1 MSANNDTPLKRLI
14 AATIVL
20 GAFLLFGIITLTLAP
35 LSKTS
40 GVTAADQ
47 DGATRRMEV
56 RELVDTE
63 QAQYLIRAEKGEKMQ
78 VPPTEVFS
86 LVGAKLVSG
95 QPTPF
100 QNEQFRDPN
109 QVTEEAT
116 ATPAE
121 SSEKVEAPAANEA
134 APAANEATPA
144 VKEEAPI
151 VKEVVPTA
159 KEQASIAKQES
170 PVKKEE
176 SVPVEGNSVPHAPR
190 PETNF

>member
-14 AATIVL
+14 AAAIVL

-63 QAQYLIRAEKGEKMQ
+63 QAQYLIRAKKGEKMQ

-134 APAANEATPA
+134 TPA